1 VEGILINLIIKSI
14 QFYNQFYEKKRKK
27 RKTGKKEKKRFSAT
41 NELQSFPPFIIICG
55 RQMPTI
61 FD

>member
-1 VEGILINLIIKSI
+1 M
-14 QFYNQFYEKKRKK
+14 KKRKK